1 MKRKHRKL
9 FLHFVVSQINN
20 VQMASQIVEHVLILI
35 AITWLQTAWKSIT
48 QETIDNSCKNVDLTL
63 KITQEANEEINTG
76 FQVLFE
82 QISAKITIDE
92 YIDWDAEIVTPEP
105 ADDPLMVDWRKVS
118 LNNFIAK
125 VVHNS
130 KDVGG
135 IDESWDELEDT
146 NDREMNMTGTRKEE
160 VEA

>member
-76 FQVLFE
+76 FQVLLE

-92 YIDWDAEIVTPEP
+92 YID
-105 ADDPLMVDWRKVS
+105 
-118 LNNFIAK
+118 
-125 VVHNS
+125 
-130 KDVGG
+130 
-135 IDESWDELEDT
+135 
-146 NDREMNMTGTRKEE
+146 
-160 VEA
+160 